1 MKILFVGG
9 VDFSRHCLPEVV
21 KHGGNVVG
29 VMTVS
34 RNDAS
39 FNSDY
44 VDLGET
50 ASALGIPV
58 YYIKKIRS
66 PESVELI
73 RSISPDII
81 FVFGFSQLISKEIL
95 SIPRLG
101 CIGTHPALLPRN
113 RGRHPLIWALVEGL
127 TRSGLTFFYLD
138 EGADSGDIIW
148 QEPFTIGLEDDAST
162 LYEKIR
168 MLASK
173 GIAEFLPKL
182 MNNTAPRIPQ
192 DSSQA
197 TYWPKRSAKDGEIHW
212 DQPSMTI
219 YNLIRALAR
228 PYPGSHTFLQGE
240 KITVWKA
247 LPPELQSHDAPTVE
261 RPGMVV
267 EASRGRLR
275 VRTGDG
281 YLTILEYRPTNGS
294 EIGSGSQ
301 FGPETLA
308 GLRG

>member
-73 RSISPDII
+73 RSLSPDVI
-81 FVFGFSQLISKEIL
+81 FVFGFSQLISKEVL

-101 CIGTHPALLPRN
+101 LIGTHPALLPRN
-113 RGRHPLIWALVEGL
+113 RRPHSPIWSLLDGP
-127 TRSGLTFFYLD
+127 TR
-138 EGADSGDIIW
+138 
-148 QEPFTIGLEDDAST
+148 
-162 LYEKIR
+162 
-168 MLASK
+168 
-173 GIAEFLPKL
+173 
-182 MNNTAPRIPQ
+182 TA
-192 DSSQA
+192 
-197 TYWPKRSAKDGEIHW
+197 
-212 DQPSMTI
+212 
-219 YNLIRALAR
+219 
-228 PYPGSHTFLQGE
+228 
-240 KITVWKA
+240 
-247 LPPELQSHDAPTVE
+247 
-261 RPGMVV
+261 
-267 EASRGRLR
+267 
-275 VRTGDG
+275 
-281 YLTILEYRPTNGS
+281 
-294 EIGSGSQ
+294 
-301 FGPETLA
+301 
-308 GLRG
+308 